1 MNDIREHSAYDKYR
15 TSFNIMK
22 YGSQGSLKSNNIARQ
37 IESVMGRKNK
47 TKLLKHGSQ
56 SLNASTI
63 IESDGRS
70 SSNDS
75 HQVEFEALS
84 SQLREFVTSGSSP
97 HTHKDVARLYST
109 LEKKDAELIVAKQL
123 IKTLKA
129 AAPSDHSGD
138 GDSLFAIREDNFS
151 EPANG
156 HNCTNIIEELDRVTK
171 QNDDLVK
178 EREKLADQLN
188 DTENRAVRLEAEVK
202 SLEDNLDQTN
212 RTLEEGRQTSEAV
225 IGELKTS
232 LMSASQTVET
242 LQSDIQTHKSS
253 YRTACSDL
261 ETVKERFVRQEKDM
275 LQSVH
280 LQKET
285 SDKLEQ
291 AQQEISS
298 LKAAMMKQNE
308 DFSHSI
314 HQLVSDREKLE
325 TRYDRINNG
334 VQLIKKDFDEV
345 KKNLVE
351 SNEKIKEL
359 QQQLA
364 SSKAD
369 VKHYRDNEEACR
381 KYIKK
386 LEENDHAACVLA
398 KEAILELQ
406 EKYKPKMKL
415 AEDQLSNQENSE
427 DSLVKDL
434 QEEFQ
439 FDGSINLVSAV
450 TQLRENFKKEQ
461 RKQVFQSAALEG
473 KDVAYQKLLKQNT
486 SLLETISEHDAQRSE
501 DGKIMKEEREKFQ
514 EELNALK
521 KANRKLKKDKDHS
534 LKRLKNLLA
543 KNSDLLDHSK
553 ALEEKLNHSTH
564 SASNES
570 MVSVNSEALDSLEDS
585 IKALKSTLESNEN
598 KLCEVSKQLV
608 QKEEENL
615 DLHRTVVAYKSK
627 IKGCEQEHIKSQKQ
641 VSTMESRL
649 AELQRSSDLQLK
661 RCEEELSAVHEKL
674 GSSDAALEVQ
684 QELNCKLNA
693 HTEELK
699 QKYDAE
705 SNRLEKEVSE
715 LMEKIA
721 LQESH
726 KKQQDAFISDA
737 EVKSCELSDKIKS
750 LDAQLKTIQEKLDQQ
765 QKLSQEIEEGK
776 MKVEGVLSSTMEE
789 KQKLLEETERLTK
802 KLKEFEESRK
812 ETESG
817 LAKINHQLAN
827 EAEALRTQ
835 IMAQDLKIE
844 SLSSSRDKAVEDL
857 LRQFDQKEKEYEK
870 LLQSEKAKFEILGKR
885 LEEKTEESSEKV
897 RRLKEKEITIEE
909 LKVEKEKTLLETQ
922 EKVQQKENDLMKMV
936 AEKASLESQVESFKL
951 LAEDRQT
958 EVEHLTKE
966 RHELALKQQ
975 NSETEM
981 AKIHKQ
987 LQDALS
993 PKKDKVLQLENR
1005 LEVIQ
1010 TAAKAQ
1016 NKRLEDELSS
1026 TMALLQLSTEKTDCL
1041 EKKIVQLQQQTD
1053 ELQQKNIELDAEL
1066 AKSTRLKE
1074 VVADL
1079 EKINKDIQVENAEE
1093 RTGLV
1098 NELIDAKQK
1107 LAECETQIS
1116 ELQSHTMVRSDQ
1128 TEVNQVQADQA
1139 HGNAHRIDTLFP
1151 SMDPAVRQLVI
1162 LLSRNRNYSY
1172 GVIHD
1177 IKSDFKP
1184 MNAYKGLKA
1193 LNVMN
1198 ILIRSDSFSCQP
1210 DNVSFVLY
1218 VPTKTEIF
1226 MSADALGK
1234 INTVYHKNRNP
1245 VLFK

>member
-1 MNDIREHSAYDKYR
+1 
-15 TSFNIMK
+15 
-22 YGSQGSLKSNNIARQ
+22 
-37 IESVMGRKNK
+37 MGRKNK

-97 HTHKDVARLYST
+97 HTHKDVARLYSS

-129 AAPSDHSGD
+129 TAPADHNGD
-138 GDSLFAIREDNFS
+138 GDSLFTIRGDNLS
-151 EPANG
+151 ESANG

-188 DTENRAVRLEAEVK
+188 DTENRAIQLEVEVK

-225 IGELKTS
+225 IGELKKS

-242 LQSDIQTHKSS
+242 LQSDIEAHKSS
-253 YRTACSDL
+253 YRTVCSDL
-261 ETVKERFVRQEKDM
+261 EIVRERSVRLEKDM

-298 LKAAMMKQNE
+298 LKAAMVKQNV
-308 DFSHSI
+308 DFSNSMN
-314 HQLVSDREKLE
+314 QLVVDREKLE

-351 SNEKIKEL
+351 SNGKIKEL

-386 LEENDHAACVLA
+386 LEENDHAADALA
-398 KEAILELQ
+398 KETILELQ
-406 EKYKPKMKL
+406 DKYKLQTEKMKL
-415 AEDQLSNQENSE
+415 AEDQLSKKE
-427 DSLVKDL
+427 DLEASLVKDL

-439 FDGSINLVSAV
+439 FNGSIDLVSAV

-473 KDVAYQKLLKQNT
+473 KDVAYQKLLKQNS
-486 SLLETISEHDAQRSE
+486 SLLETISKHDAQRSE
-501 DGKIMKEEREKFQ
+501 VMEEEREKFQ

-521 KANRKLKKDKDHS
+521 KANRKLKKEKDHS
-534 LKRLKNLLA
+534 LKRLKNLLT

-553 ALEEKLNHSTH
+553 ALEEKLNHS
-564 SASNES
+564 ASNES
-570 MVSVNSEALDSLEDS
+570 MSSVNSETLDSLEDS
-585 IKALKSTLESNEN
+585 IKILKCTLESNEN
-598 KLCEVSKQLV
+598 KLSEVSKQLV

-627 IKGCEQEHIKSQKQ
+627 IAGCEQEHIKSQKQ
-641 VSTMESRL
+641 VSTMECRL

-661 RCEEELSAVHEKL
+661 RYEEDLSAVREKL

-684 QELNCKLNA
+684 QELNCKLSA

-699 QKYDAE
+699 QKYDDE

-715 LMEKIA
+715 LMEKIV

-726 KKQQDAFISDA
+726 KKQQDALISDA
-737 EVKSCELSDKIKS
+737 EVKICELSDKIKS
-750 LDAQLKTIQEKLDQQ
+750 LDAQLKTIQEKLDEQ
-765 QKLSQEIEEGK
+765 QKFSQEIEEGK

-802 KLKEFEESRK
+802 KLEEFEESRK

-817 LAKINHQLAN
+817 LAEINHQLAN

-844 SLSSSRDKAVEDL
+844 KLSSSRDKVVEDL
-857 LRQFDQKEKEYEK
+857 FRQFDQKEKEYEK

-936 AEKASLESQVESFKL
+936 AEKASLESQIESFKL

-958 EVEHLTKE
+958 EIENLIKE
-966 RHELALKQQ
+966 KHELALKQQ

-981 AKIHKQ
+981 AKIHKK

-1041 EKKIVQLQQQTD
+1041 EKKIVELQQQTD

-1116 ELQSHTMVRSDQ
+1116 DLQSHSMVRSDQ

-1139 HGNAHRIDTLFP
+1139 LGNAHRIDTLFP

-1162 LLSRNRNYSY
+1162 LFSRNRNYSY
-1172 GVIHD
+1172 GVL
-1177 IKSDFKP
+1177 
-1184 MNAYKGLKA
+1184 GLVIYGF
-1193 LNVMN
+1193 LVHLY
-1198 ILIRSDSFSCQP
+1198 ILC
-1210 DNVSFVLY
+1210 
-1218 VPTKTEIF
+1218 K
-1226 MSADALGK
+1226 
-1234 INTVYHKNRNP
+1234 
-1245 VLFK
+1245 

>member
-1 MNDIREHSAYDKYR
+1 
-15 TSFNIMK
+15 
-22 YGSQGSLKSNNIARQ
+22 
-37 IESVMGRKNK
+37 MGRKNK

-84 SQLREFVTSGSSP
+84 SQLREFVASGSSP

-151 EPANG
+151 ESASG
-156 HNCTNIIEELDRVTK
+156 HNFTNIIEELDRVTK

-212 RTLEEGRQTSEAV
+212 RTLEEGRQTSEKV
-225 IGELKTS
+225 IGELKKS
-232 LMSASQTVET
+232 LKSASQTVET
-242 LQSDIQTHKSS
+242 LQSDIEAHKSS

-261 ETVKERFVRQEKDM
+261 ETARERSMRQEKDM

-351 SNEKIKEL
+351 SNEKVKEL

-386 LEENDHAACVLA
+386 LEENDHAADALA
-398 KEAILELQ
+398 KETILELQ
-406 EKYKPKMKL
+406 EKYKLQIEKMKL
-415 AEDQLSNQENSE
+415 AEDQLSNKENSE
-427 DSLVKDL
+427 ASLVKDL

-439 FDGSINLVSAV
+439 FDGSIDLVSAV

-473 KDVAYQKLLKQNT
+473 KDVAYQKLVKENS
-486 SLLETISEHDAQRSE
+486 SLLEIVSKHDAQRSE
-501 DGKIMKEEREKFQ
+501 DGKIMEEEREKFQ

-534 LKRLKNLLA
+534 LKRLKNLLT
-543 KNSDLLDHSK
+543 KNSDLHSK
-553 ALEEKLNHSTH
+553 ALEEKLNNSTH

-585 IKALKSTLESNEN
+585 IKGLKSTLESNES
-598 KLCEVSKQLV
+598 KLSEVSKQLV

-627 IKGCEQEHIKSQKQ
+627 IEGCEQEHIKSQKQ

-661 RCEEELSAVHEKL
+661 RCEEELSAVREKL

-699 QKYDAE
+699 QKHDAE

-721 LQESH
+721 LQELH

-737 EVKSCELSDKIKS
+737 EMKNCELSDKIKS

-765 QKLSQEIEEGK
+765 QTFSQEIEEGK

-789 KQKLLEETERLTK
+789 KQKLLEETECLTK

-817 LAKINHQLAN
+817 LAEINHQLAN

-844 SLSSSRDKAVEDL
+844 SLSTSRDKAVEDL

-936 AEKASLESQVESFKL
+936 AEKASLESQIESFKL

-958 EVEHLTKE
+958 EVENLTKGK
-966 RHELALKQQ
+966 HELALKQQ

-1026 TMALLQLSTEKTDCL
+1026 TMALLQISTEKTDYL
-1041 EKKIVQLQQQTD
+1041 EKRIVELQQQTD
-1053 ELQQKNIELDAEL
+1053 ELQQKNIDLDAEL
-1066 AKSTRLKE
+1066 AKSTQLKE
-1074 VVADL
+1074 VIADL

-1107 LAECETQIS
+1107 LAECETQIG
-1116 ELQSHTMVRSDQ
+1116 ELQSHTMARSDQ
-1128 TEVNQVQADQA
+1128 AKDNQVQADQA
-1139 HGNAHRIDTLFP
+1139 LGNAHRIDTLFP

-1172 GVIHD
+1172 GVL
-1177 IKSDFKP
+1177 
-1184 MNAYKGLKA
+1184 GLVIYGF
-1193 LNVMN
+1193 LVHLY
-1198 ILIRSDSFSCQP
+1198 ILC
-1210 DNVSFVLY
+1210 
-1218 VPTKTEIF
+1218 K
-1226 MSADALGK
+1226 
-1234 INTVYHKNRNP
+1234 
-1245 VLFK
+1245 